1 MRASGNP
8 LFVQALAAEIKAR
21 RNEAGLTQEDLA
33 GASELDRPY
42 ITLMEAGKKQPTVSV
57 LWRIG
62 QGLNIPAS
70 ELLIGAERRYAALKA
85 PPTPIEEPN
94 SKLALE

>member
-8 LFVQALAAEIKAR
+8 LFVQALAAEIKAC
-21 RNEAGLTQEDLA
+21 RNHAGMTQEDLA
-33 GASELDRPY
+33 GAAELDRPY
-42 ITLMEAGKKQPTVSV
+42 ITLLEAGRKQPSVSV

-70 ELLIGAERRYAALKA
+70 LLLAGAERRFAALTA
-85 PPTPIEEPN
+85 EPAKN
-94 SKLALE
+94 DEQTSN

>member
-42 ITLMEAGKKQPTVSV
+42 ITLMEAGRKQPTVSV

-62 QGLNIPAS
+62 QGLNVPAS
-70 ELLIGAERRYAALKA
+70 VLLAGAERRYAVAAPA
-85 PPTPIEEPN
+85 PPQKEDDSN
-94 SKLALE
+94 

>member
-42 ITLMEAGKKQPTVSV
+42 ITLMEAGRKQPTVSV

-62 QGLNIPAS
+62 QGLNVPAS
-70 ELLIGAERRYAALKA
+70 VLLAGAERRYAATAAA
-85 PPTPIEEPN
+85 PAQSNDDPI
-94 SKLALE
+94 